1 MSSFA
6 HPYARALVESAPKG
20 YDFGAFEAAVGAFA
34 EAVED
39 NAKLRAFLLAPNVP
53 REAKSQTVAELSRR
67 VRLDPFGTRFLQ
79 LMLKNHRLLEAGEV
93 LKALRGLLDEREGIL
108 RVQVTVPAPLSER
121 EQKMIEAAIAART
134 GRTVR
139 THVDLDP
146 KILGGFIARA
156 GSQIFDGSVAASIRR
171 FQTQVEGKA
180 GA

>member
-1 MSSFA
+1 VFRAIRDA
-6 HPYARALVESAPKG
+6 HDAAAGIVRA
-20 YDFGAFEAAVGAFA
+20 
-34 EAVED
+34 
-39 NAKLRAFLLAPNVP
+39 
-53 REAKSQTVAELSRR
+53 QITVAKEI
-67 VRLDPFGTRFLQ
+67 
-79 LMLKNHRLLEAGEV
+79 GEH
-93 LKALRGLLDEREGIL
+93 ER
-108 RVQVTVPAPLSER
+108 
-121 EQKMIEAAIAART
+121 KMIEAAIAART